1 MYEGDAP
8 GFEIGGDAR
17 DHRDLEK
24 GKGGVHNALASDISD
39 SAAGETWEGGD
50 THGSGEEL
58 EASVEIEVLCLEKV
72 AAGGLA

>member
-24 GKGGVHNALASDISD
+24 GKGGVHNALASAI